1 MLLYSRQEASSDP
14 SEQSASPSQM
24 AARAIH
30 SPLAQVASE
39 KPQAVGG
46 RVVGTRPAKSHYSIR
61 GWRLATD
68 FPHLH
73 CHNPKTG
80 LLHCSV
86 LEYRSEVT
94 NS

>member
-39 KPQAVGG
+39 KPHAVGG
-46 RVVGTRPAKSHYSIR
+46 RVEGTMPAKSHYNIICHSSNDCQFQDR
-61 GWRLATD
+61 GQEGQAGQGWQEQPMWT
-68 FPHLH
+68 
-73 CHNPKTG
+73 
-80 LLHCSV
+80 
-86 LEYRSEVT
+86 
-94 NS
+94 